1 MNARRSATNGMTGAT
16 HAWSL
21 LLASGCLV
29 LASGCTSLNVLERQ
43 ATTPVLIS
51 PDGVATPPAPVPMT
65 LPRFLG
71 IDTIGRRCLRK
82 TVLLGQITYEKAATA
97 VPALQP
103 PPMSLPSS
111 HPANAA
117 SPSPAVAGA
126 LKVKEA
132 KVATAAKV
140 KALEV
145 LAGEDCSVNP
155 HVEEGILAGLDD
167 VSAEVRIAAI
177 EAVIA
182 SRRGCDPGCGGCCS
196 IPIRQKLTR
205 MVFDKTG
212 PCCWFEPS
220 SKARRLARLAL
231 DACGGPVEPNA
242 CGCDIQTDYPIE
254 GPPPELLQQILSE

>member
-1 MNARRSATNGMTGAT
+1 MTGAT
-16 HAWSL
+16 HAWPVL
-21 LLASGCLV
+21 FACGCLV

-43 ATTPVLIS
+43 ATTPVLIG

-71 IDTIGRRCLRK
+71 IDTIGRRCIRK

-126 LKVKEA
+126 LKAKEA

-140 KALEV
+140 KALGV

-155 HVEEGILAGLDD
+155 HVKKAFLQDWTMFRQT
-167 VSAEVRIAAI
+167 S
-177 EAVIA
+177 A
-182 SRRGCDPGCGGCCS
+182 SRRSKRSSLRGVDA
-196 IPIRQKLTR
+196 IP
-205 MVFDKTG
+205 VAEDVAAS
-212 PCCWFEPS
+212 PS
-220 SKARRLARLAL
+220 VK
-231 DACGGPVEPNA
+231 N
-242 CGCDIQTDYPIE
+242 
-254 GPPPELLQQILSE
+254 